1 MVVSRFIASQ
11 EYGLSLPLILFDYD
25 HRSITT
31 LMSPLSHHTEK
42 LIELLR
48 NLSPSCSKAHIRLN
62 SSLPNGNWC
71 CLCHLQQSFQGKKKK
86 EEKKTIT
93 FFSLAGVEKKR
104 EENGMRNRKHGLPQN
119 FDEINLFQEY
129 IVLKPDTLE
138 EVWTSDC
145 VRFSRE
151 SVWVRSA
158 RATTM

>member
-1 MVVSRFIASQ
+1 MLP
-11 EYGLSLPLILFDYD
+11 LSLAAK
-25 HRSITT
+25 
-31 LMSPLSHHTEK
+31 LS
-42 LIELLR
+42 R
-48 NLSPSCSKAHIRLN
+48 
-62 SSLPNGNWC
+62 
-71 CLCHLQQSFQGKKKK
+71 QKKRR
-86 EEKKTIT
+86 KKTIT

>member
-11 EYGLSLPLILFDYD
+11 EYGLSLSLFDYD
-25 HRSITT
+25 HWSITT

-71 CLCHLQQSFQGKKKK
+71 CLCHLQQSFQGKKKDDN
-86 EEKKTIT
+86 IL
-93 FFSLAGVEKKR
+93 FSGRSGEKKR
-104 EENGMRNRKHGLPQN
+104 REWDEKQKTYGLPQN
-119 FDEINLFQEY
+119 FDETHLFQEY

-138 EVWTSDC
+138 EAWTSDS

-151 SVWVRSA
+151 SVRVHSA